1 MLDNL
6 FKFHKD
12 TVLEVFCLQ
21 EGFPV
26 NWAVEE
32 SREAKVPHQ
41 VVNVLLVEEVAV
53 EIVSEVIYNSLEVLN
68 LLMSCN
74 QLCD

>member
-12 TVLEVFCLQ
+12 TVLKVFCLQ
-21 EGFPV
+21 ESFPV

-41 VVNVLLVEEVAV
+41 VVNVLLVEEVAI
-53 EIVSEVIYNSLEVLN
+53 EIVSEVIHNSLEVLN